1 MGRLIEEGG
10 TSSVQAIL
18 DLLEQSK
25 EIPDL
30 RERSLLAVVT
40 YFSSAQGQEELLSMS
55 TNEICQLRN
64 GLLSYVHDKSVI
76 QEKLVSFVIQLTIL
90 I

>member
-1 MGRLIEEGG
+1 MGRIIEEGG

-18 DLLEQSK
+18 DLLEQAK
-25 EIPDL
+25 EIPDV
-30 RERSLLAVVT
+30 RERSLLAVVA

-55 TNEICQLRN
+55 TSEIYQLRN
-64 GLLSYVHDKSVI
+64 GLLSYVHDKNDV
-76 QEKLVSFVIQLTIL
+76 QEKLVKFVIDLTIL